1 MAKSSSTAKHNSSP
15 LVQWLKNKENL
26 SQTEILHFLQ
36 ENKGRLEKSLASI
49 HKRDLIYRFTNR
61 FLAFT
66 SFVAELID
74 KLKDILSSWL
84 LKIPAPSILK
94 NTFSTIVGLVNF
106 KGVVEFVR
114 AKFYAFKKAPH
125 NTRVVQLMDDVM
137 SHANQQGLDFKQHFP
152 DIVDKFV
159 FRKNQILQHSFFKEF
174 TKSFLERL
182 LAIPFLF
189 NRSLSPVLADSALW
203 HKFFVFLES
212 RYIRDIVLVDQN
224 ESQTSFKQASKRA
237 VESSQ
242 AVRTLYEASVIKAG
256 GQRIFIIGHH
266 EGYIGPYF
274 VRSAIR
280 QLGFDNLTANCNTVV
295 GPRMFSNV
303 VLKSGASNVGNLF
316 LTLPSQKTT
325 QVNEHGLAE
334 ALQKNARR
342 TQFLIKMP
350 NAGLKLIEHINYQ
363 DFMEGIINFD
373 DERFT
378 FLAEALDQN
387 EKQTLINYLQE
398 NDAKTIM
405 ASFDKADYDL
415 FKSVMY
421 EPFLLFPEGSRSYN
435 NKDGGI
441 TMKYFNP
448 KFLQA
453 YFRPGDVILPI
464 SLVGGSDIT
473 NGWRLKTGTL
483 GLSVGSPISV
493 TEDMI
498 ENYETHGV
506 EIMKTIAGLSNAKQV
521 RFCEKV
527 QSGDTSELDVV

>member
-1 MAKSSSTAKHNSSP
+1 MDKSSTSSKHASSP
-15 LVQWLKNKENL
+15 LVLWLKKKENL
-26 SQTEILHFLQ
+26 SQSEILQFLQ
-36 ENKGRLEKSLASI
+36 QNKGRLEKSLAAI
-49 HKRDLIYRFTNR
+49 HKNDLIYRFTNR
-61 FLAFT
+61 FFVFT
-66 SFVAELID
+66 SFLAGVID
-74 KLKDILSSWL
+74 KVKNVLSLWL
-84 LKIPAPSILK
+84 MKIPAPIFLK
-94 NTFSTIVGLVNF
+94 QTLETITGMVNF
-106 KGVVEFVR
+106 KGAVEFIR

-125 NTRVVQLMDDVM
+125 NTRVVQLMDDVIA
-137 SHANQQGLDFKQHFP
+137 HATKQGLDFKQHFP
-152 DIVDKFV
+152 EIVDKFV
-159 FRKNQILQHSFFKEF
+159 ARKNQLLQHSFLKEF

-182 LAIPFLF
+182 LSIPFLF

-203 HKFFVFLES
+203 HKFFVLLES
-212 RYIRDIVLVDQN
+212 RYISDIVLVDADKN
-224 ESQTSFKQASKRA
+224 QTSFKHASKRA

-242 AVRTLYEASVIKAG
+242 VVRTLYEASVIKAS

-274 VRSAIR
+274 VRSAVR

-325 QVNEHGLAE
+325 QVSEHGLAE

-350 NAGLKLIEHINYQ
+350 NAGLKLIEHLNYQ

-378 FLAEALDQN
+378 FLAEALNQN
-387 EKQTLINYLQE
+387 EKQELQDYLEQG
-398 NDAKTIM
+398 DAKNVM

-435 NKDGGI
+435 NKDGSI

-453 YFRPGDVILPI
+453 YFRPGDAILPI

-473 NGWRLKTGTL
+473 NGWRLKKGVL
-483 GLSVGSPISV
+483 GLSVAKPFTVSQ
-493 TEDMI
+493 EMI
-498 ENYETHGV
+498 DDFETHGV
-506 EIMKTIAGLSNAKQV
+506 ELMRTIASLSNTKDVHFSEA
-521 RFCEKV
+521 V
-527 QSGDTSELDVV
+527 QAGDISQLDVV

>member
-1 MAKSSSTAKHNSSP
+1 MAKSSTTSKHSNSP

-61 FLAFT
+61 FLGFT

-74 KLKDILSSWL
+74 KLKDTLSNWL
-84 LKIPAPSILK
+84 LKIPAPSFLK
-94 NTFSTIVGLVNF
+94 STFSTLMGLVNF

-212 RYIRDIVLVDQN
+212 RYIRDIVLVDQD
-224 ESQTSFKQASKRA
+224 ETQTSFKHASKRA

-242 AVRTLYEASVIKAG
+242 AVRTLYETSVIKAA

-363 DFMEGIINFD
+363 DFMEGIIHFD

-387 EKQTLINYLQE
+387 EKQTLMNYLKE
-398 NDAKTIM
+398 NDAKAIM

-473 NGWRLKTGTL
+473 NGWRLKAGTL
-483 GLSVGSPISV
+483 GLSVGKPIDVS
-493 TEDMI
+493 EDMI

-527 QSGDTSELDVV
+527 QGGDTSELDVI